1 MEKRLG
7 KGLEALMPEIKE
19 SKSKEKVERVRLSEI
34 VPNPFQPRK
43 TFSTDKMEDLIS
55 SIKEKGV
62 IQPVL
67 LRKTGEKFELIA
79 GERRFRAAQELQYD
93 EIPAIVKEDIDD
105 ATSLEISIIENIQ
118 RDELNPIEEAN
129 AYKELMGK

>member
-7 KGLEALMPEIKE
+7 KGLEALMPEVSE
-19 SKSKEKVERVRLSEI
+19 GKSKEKVERVKLTDI

-43 TFSTDKMEDLIS
+43 TFSTDKMEDLVS
-55 SIKEKGV
+55 SIREKGV

-67 LRKTGEKFELIA
+67 VRKNQDRYEIIA

-93 EIPAIVKEDIDD
+93 EIPAIVKENIDD

-118 RDELNPIEEAN
+118 RD
-129 AYKELMGK
+129 